1 MLVLDTKV
9 KILMCVCVQSLSR
22 VLFFVT
28 PWTAADQASL
38 SFASSWSLLKFMFV
52 ESIILTISSSA
63 TLFSFCLQSFP
74 APGSFSMS
82 QLFTSGGQS
91 IEASASVFQ
100 CMFRVISFRIDW
112 FDHLTVQGTL
122 KRLLQHHNLKASVG
136 SCNEDPAQP

>member
-82 QLFTSGGQS
+82 QLFTSGGQNIGAS
-91 IEASASVFQ
+91 ASASVLPNSIQGWFPLRLTGLISLLSRGLS
-100 CMFRVISFRIDW
+100 RVFSST
-112 FDHLTVQGTL
+112 TVQKHQFFG
-122 KRLLQHHNLKASVG
+122 A
-136 SCNEDPAQP
+136 